1 MPCRHARIRTREQGD
16 TRGLERREF
25 MKSALTIGGAS
36 ALSAAMGV
44 TGLTGTVEA
53 SDGGV
58 DAPDRRNR
66 QHAWADFLERNA
78 QDVPHL
84 PAHQLLLF
92 VNYDRSG
99 EPTPEDRNEMEGALD
114 QIEQAF
120 QWNNEGVLFTV
131 SYSRTYFERFDD
143 ELPQGIDLKRNREF
157 IDSLD
162 VPNEDPIPE
171 DAEILIHLTSDTVA
185 NLLAVEEA
193 LWGEMDDLN
202 GVPIEHTFEGLFDRP
217 TGFPER
223 RTGFVGSGVPREE
236 IERDDI
242 PEDAPLS
249 MGFESLFQDAV
260 PSEDDVTIVEN
271 QTLAKPMPP
280 GPFAQGFIQHAS
292 SLNLELESWY
302 DESLEMR
309 TARMFSPYHH
319 PDEIGEIADELG
331 DTTDLE
337 GLPMRDPEADD
348 DIARRTQQDAEEF
361 ELVGHL
367 QKLVRARFDLSERD
381 ADAES
386 DGELDTTILRRDFNT
401 TDMETESGL
410 HFIALMRFNG
420 YMAYVR
426 KAMSG
431 VGFQGSEEIPL
442 IDEDEGPQGEPFV
455 DHDDVDIPEEAN
467 GFHSQ
472 IEATRRGNF
481 LLPPLSMRSLPQAQG
496 CSVEINVSPRRNGQ
510 VVNLEERHVCVAVFD
525 LTESP
530 DGIEQ
535 AQFGRPKTVNQL
547 RGANPVSRVFCD
559 LTGDGTTDAL
569 LLFETNDLEFEPGE
583 ETGRIVMYNDR
594 GEPIHRSVDLTV
606 TESDRDPFWH

>member
-1 MPCRHARIRTREQGD
+1 MPCRHARTRKRDQGE

-25 MKSALTIGGAS
+25 VKSALTIGGAS
-36 ALSAAMGV
+36 ALSATMAV

-53 SDGGV
+53 GDDSSGP
-58 DAPDRRNR
+58 PDRRNR

-78 QDVPHL
+78 RDVPHL
-84 PAHQLLLF
+84 PTHQLLLF
-92 VNYDRSG
+92 LNYDRSG
-99 EPTPEDRNEMEGALD
+99 EPVPADRREMEATLS
-114 QIEQAF
+114 QIEDAF
-120 QWNNEGVLFTV
+120 QWSNEGVLFTV
-131 SYSRTYFERFDD
+131 SYSRAYFDRFDED
-143 ELPQGIDLKRNREF
+143 LPQGIDLERNQEF

-162 VPNEDPIPE
+162 VPNEDPVPE
-171 DAEILIHLTSDTVA
+171 DAEVLLHLSSDTVA

-193 LWGEMDDLN
+193 LWGEMDGLN
-202 GVPIEHTFEGLFDRP
+202 GVSFEHTLEGLFDRP
-217 TGFPER
+217 TDFPDR
-223 RTGFVGSGVPREE
+223 RTGFVGGGAPREE
-236 IERDDI
+236 IDRDDI

-249 MGFESLFQDAV
+249 MGFESLFQDNA

-271 QTLAKPMPP
+271 QTLGEPMPP
-280 GPFAQGFIQHAS
+280 GAFAQGSIQHAS
-292 SLNLELESWY
+292 SLNIDLDSWY
-302 DESLEMR
+302 DDSLEMR

-331 DTTDLE
+331 DTTDLA
-337 GLPMRDPEADD
+337 GLPMRDPDADD
-348 DIARRTQQDAEEF
+348 DVARRTQRDAEEF

-381 ADAES
+381 SDGES
-386 DGELDTTILRRDFNT
+386 DGELDTTLLRRDFNT

-410 HFIALMRFNG
+410 HFVALMRFNG

-455 DHDDVDIPEEAN
+455 DHDDVDIPDDAN

-481 LLPPLSMRSLPQAQG
+481 LIPPLSMRSLPPARG
-496 CSVEINVSPRRNGQ
+496 TTCEIDVSPRRRDQ
-510 VVNLEERHVCVAVFD
+510 VVDLGERYVSVAVFD
-525 LTESP
+525 PE
-530 DGIEQ
+530 GRQERMREVY
-535 AQFGRPKTVNQL
+535 FGRPVAANQ
-547 RGANPVSRVFCD
+547 RRAAEPVSRYFYD
-559 LTGDGTTDAL
+559 ITRDGTTDV
-569 LLFETNDLEFEPGE
+569 LFVFRTAELEFEPGE

-594 GEPIHRSVDLTV
+594 GEPFHRTIDLVV
-606 TESDRDPFWH
+606 TADDRERVWR